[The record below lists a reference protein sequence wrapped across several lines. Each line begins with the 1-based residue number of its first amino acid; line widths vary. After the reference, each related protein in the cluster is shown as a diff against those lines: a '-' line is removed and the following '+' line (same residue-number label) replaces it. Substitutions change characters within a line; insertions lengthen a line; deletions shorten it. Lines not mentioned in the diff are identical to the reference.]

1 MNTKYMPL
9 WFADI
14 IKTEERLS
22 DMAAKGDILTDFRL
36 NGKCTFDRGEPQN
49 VRYRIVP
56 SKKCGG
62 RIPPRLAEYGWE
74 QVCAG
79 KSYYVVKGDK
89 LKVES
94 GPVYNSWVTFYR
106 AVQVV
111 MYFVI
116 CYLIGFIIGAFVSAA
131 EDKSLPTFLITV
143 LPHIILFGVCL
154 YIAIRAHAS
163 NKKILAQSKSAVKL
177 SFTIPE
183 GIFRYSPEEEK
194 QMLRDKTMIQ
204 KSPLSWIAAP
214 DKTEQ
219 WVEKMAAEGWKF
231 YRLDKMGTTFYFIKS
246 EPCRLKF
253 VVDYQDEISDQ
264 YIDMV
269 KSDGWQLEFATFTRV
284 QGYCIWT
291 KVCADDEDGEFY
303 TDSDSALRQAK
314 NYMLKMVLPMVLVV
328 LIYVFILFDIIT
340 GKFNGGWFDY
350 AFAAISAL
358 LIISYGIFS
367 ARSIMYYIRLRKK
380 YGK

>member
-1 MNTKYMPL
+1 MKVKYIPF

-22 DMAAKGDILTDFRL
+22 EMAARGDMLTDFRL
-36 NGKCTFDRGEPQN
+36 NGKCTFEEGEPQN
-49 VRYRIVP
+49 VRYRIVL
-56 SKKCGG
+56 SRKCGG
-62 RIPPRLAEYGWE
+62 RVPPRLAEYGWE

-79 KSYYVVKGDK
+79 KSSYVVKGDK

-106 AVQVV
+106 AVQLV

-116 CYLIGFIIGAFVSAA
+116 CYFVGFIIGSFVAAA
-131 EDKSLPTFLITV
+131 EKGSLPAFLITT
-143 LPHIILFGVCL
+143 LPHLILFAVCL
-154 YIAIRAHAS
+154 YIAICAHVS
-163 NKKILAQSKSAVKL
+163 NKKILSQSKNAMKL

-183 GIFRYSPEEEK
+183 GIFRYTPEEEK
-194 QMLRDKTMIQ
+194 QMLKDKTMI
-204 KSPLSWIAAP
+204 KRSPISWISAP
-214 DKTEQ
+214 DKAEQ

-231 YRLDKMGTTFYFIKS
+231 YRLDKMGTTLYFIKS

-253 VVDYQDEISDQ
+253 VIDYQDEISDQ
-264 YIDMV
+264 YIDMI

-291 KVCADDEDGEFY
+291 KVCADDEDAEFY

-314 NYMLKMVLPMVLVV
+314 NYMLKMILPMILVV
-328 LIYVFILFDIIT
+328 LLYGFILFEIIT
-340 GKFNGGWFDY
+340 GNFSNGWFDY
-350 AFAAISAL
+350 LFAALSAL
-358 LIISYGIFS
+358 CIISYGIF
-367 ARSIMYYIRLRKK
+367 AVRSLMYYIRLRKK
-380 YGK
+380 YNK

>member
-1 MNTKYMPL
+1 MKVKYIPF

-22 DMAAKGDILTDFRL
+22 EMAARGDILTDFRL
-36 NGKCTFDRGEPQN
+36 NGKFTFEEGEPQN

-56 SKKCGG
+56 SRKCGG
-62 RIPPRLAEYGWE
+62 RVPPRLAEYGWE

-79 KSYYVVKGDK
+79 KSCYVVKGDK

-116 CYLIGFIIGAFVSAA
+116 CYFVGFIIGSFVAAA
-131 EDKSLPTFLITV
+131 EDKSLPAFLITV
-143 LPHIILFGVCL
+143 LLHLILFAVSL
-154 YIAIRAHAS
+154 YIAIRAHVS
-163 NKKILAQSKSAVKL
+163 NKKILAQSKNAVKF

-183 GIFRYSPEEEK
+183 GIFRYTPEEEK
-194 QMLRDKTMIQ
+194 QMLKDKTMI
-204 KSPLSWIAAP
+204 KRSPLSWISAP
-214 DKTEQ
+214 DKAEQ

-231 YRLDKMGTTFYFIKS
+231 YRLDKMGTTFYFVKS

-253 VVDYQDEISDQ
+253 VIDYQDEISDQ
-264 YIDMV
+264 YIDMI
-269 KSDGWQLEFATFTRV
+269 KSDGWKLEFATFTRV

-291 KVCADDEDGEFY
+291 KVCADDDDGEFY
-303 TDSDSALRQAK
+303 TDGDSALRQAK
-314 NYMLKMVLPMVLVV
+314 NYMLKMILPMILVV
-328 LIYVFILFDIIT
+328 LLYGFILFEIIT
-340 GKFNGGWFDY
+340 GNFSGGWFDY
-350 AFAAISAL
+350 MFAALSAL
-358 LIISYGIFS
+358 CIISYGMF
-367 ARSIMYYIRLRKK
+367 AVRSLMYYIRLRKK
-380 YGK
+380 YNK

>member
-22 DMAAKGDILTDFRL
+22 EMAARGDMLTDFRM
-36 NGKCTFDRGEPQN
+36 NGKCTLEQGEPQN

-62 RIPPRLAEYGWE
+62 RVPPRLAEYGWE

-116 CYLIGFIIGAFVSAA
+116 CYAVGFILGSFAAAA
-131 EDKSLPTFLITV
+131 EEKSLPVFLITV

-194 QMLRDKTMIQ
+194 QMLKDKTMIQ

-253 VVDYQDEISDQ
+253 VIDYQDEISDQ

-269 KSDGWQLEFATFTRV
+269 KSDGWQLEFATATRV

-291 KVCADDEDGEFY
+291 KVCAEGEDAEFY
-303 TDSDSALRQAK
+303 TDGDSALRQAK
-314 NYMLKMVLPMVLVV
+314 NYMLKMVLPMILVV
-328 LIYVFILFDIIT
+328 LIYGFIFFDIIT
-340 GKFNGGWFDY
+340 GKFNDGWFDY
-350 AFAAISAL
+350 AFAALSAL
-358 LIISYGIFS
+358 CIISYGIFS